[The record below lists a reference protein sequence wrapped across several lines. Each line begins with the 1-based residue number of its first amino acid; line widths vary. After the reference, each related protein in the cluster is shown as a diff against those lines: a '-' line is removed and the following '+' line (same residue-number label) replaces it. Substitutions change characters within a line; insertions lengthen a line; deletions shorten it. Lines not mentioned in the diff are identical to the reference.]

1 MRIVIKIGTSTITHP
16 TGRLNIRQM
25 EALCKVLSDL
35 KNAGNEVILVSSG
48 AIGMGVGK
56 LRLGKR
62 PADVPTKQAAAAVG
76 QCELMYSYDKL
87 FSEYRHTVAQ
97 ILLTADDIA
106 DPVRHENFQNTI
118 QRLLELDAIPIVNE
132 NDTVSVAEFGI
143 GDNDTLSA
151 IVATSVHADLLVLL
165 SDIDGL
171 YTADPHKNP
180 DAARIEL
187 VPEITE
193 EILRLADGKGSELG
207 TGGMKTKLT
216 AAQIVTKAGTDMI
229 IANGAEVEHRRVRGN
244 VRAAFIDNG
253 DDTHRDGCFADHEPI
268 GPLHLSQNFPNRVRE
283 LRDLPHAVR
292 HGGDPVLCQAQ
303 AVSVS

>member
-56 LRLGKR
+56 LRLGKK
-62 PADVPTKQAAAAVG
+62 PVDVPTKQASAAVG
-76 QCELMYSYDKL
+76 QCELMYTYDKL

-106 DPVRHENFQNTI
+106 DPARHENFQNTI
-118 QRLLELDAIPIVNE
+118 QRLLELDAIPIINE

-151 IVATSVHADLLVLL
+151 IVATSVRRICWSCSRTSTGSIPPTRTKIRTRSA
-165 SDIDGL
+165 S
-171 YTADPHKNP
+171 TSCRRSRTTSSAWPR
-180 DAARIEL
+180 ARA
-187 VPEITE
+187 PSS
-193 EILRLADGKGSELG
+193 GP
-207 TGGMKTKLT
+207 
-216 AAQIVTKAGTDMI
+216 AG
-229 IANGAEVEHRRVRGN
+229 
-244 VRAAFIDNG
+244 
-253 DDTHRDGCFADHEPI
+253 
-268 GPLHLSQNFPNRVRE
+268 
-283 LRDLPHAVR
+283 
-292 HGGDPVLCQAQ
+292 
-303 AVSVS
+303 